1 MSLAPDEPGEQKPEC
16 WCPAPR
22 ASGSAGLT
30 LDATLCA
37 DITHRIVDEDFELV
51 RIGARITRLEVLNGA
66 MKNMGADGLLD
77 ES

>member
-1 MSLAPDEPGEQKPEC
+1 MNQERRNQNVRVQHDAHQAL
-16 WCPAPR
+16 R
-22 ASGSAGLT
+22 ALT

-51 RIGARITRLEVLNGA
+51 RIGAGITRLEVLNGA